1 MGSTDRISGLGTLDQ
16 DILDGTKIG
25 METNKDHNEL
35 HLDAK
40 GDIDLHGTTMNLRK
54 FRKAT
59 AKKRQLLDKEVYKKK
74 KLRILEKEQEETSDL
89 ELSDQTSNTMTLEQ
103 FTDIVLASEGVT
115 STSVNNNNFKEEIIE
130 DKEAE
135 MEKNAMVAT
144 ILQNKDLTV
153 EVKTAKSK
161 PIVLSPREKLNSNS
175 VVVSVKPRFQGGGSA
190 PAAALLPPRFT
201 SQNLVEEWLQKMP
214 TTLPTAEKLA
224 SGSESTTALN
234 LSMPVKPLATAS
246 KSSTCSSQYSKLQ
259 NSNQNNGAFNLHS
272 TPNMDSN
279 KSRAI
284 RDIQL
289 AHTKDMHGNYPLHMS
304 VLMRKPE
311 LVKRYCCVLHIIE
324 ANLDLLNEEKHTP
337 LHLAVRDNSMEII
350 EILLAFGANPSV
362 RDVRGNTGLHMATAV
377 RSSEALK
384 LLVDS
389 VNSKDEINAFNNFG
403 ITPLHIAMMNDDKA
417 CVDILLRFGAD
428 PKTLN
433 DLIKLSSMPKD
444 VKKEASAPE
453 VPDIIR
459 KNVLIH
465 S

>member
-115 STSVNNNNFKEEIIE
+115 STSVINNNFKEEIIE

-175 VVVSVKPRFQGGGSA
+175 VVVSVKPRLQGGGSA
-190 PAAALLPPRFT
+190 PAAALHPPRYN

-214 TTLPTAEKLA
+214 PTLPTAEKLA

-289 AHTKDMHGNYPLHMS
+289 AHTKDMHG
-304 VLMRKPE
+304 
-311 LVKRYCCVLHIIE
+311 
-324 ANLDLLNEEKHTP
+324 
-337 LHLAVRDNSMEII
+337 
-350 EILLAFGANPSV
+350 
-362 RDVRGNTGLHMATAV
+362 
-377 RSSEALK
+377 
-384 LLVDS
+384 
-389 VNSKDEINAFNNFG
+389 
-403 ITPLHIAMMNDDKA
+403 
-417 CVDILLRFGAD
+417 
-428 PKTLN
+428 
-433 DLIKLSSMPKD
+433 
-444 VKKEASAPE
+444 
-453 VPDIIR
+453 
-459 KNVLIH
+459 
-465 S
+465 